1 MKVILTMAISANG
14 IIATKTGSEDF
25 LSHDNWLQFVKLAK
39 KVGCFIW
46 GRKTYEAVLKWEG
59 DYLKELEGV
68 KKIIVSGSGIDLID
82 GFELA
87 KSPEDALKKL
97 EQYGFNE
104 AIITGGSTI
113 NSAFAKAGLIDK
125 VIFDVNP
132 SILGD
137 GIPVFAPEDFELS
150 LELTNVEKVGS
161 NLVELHYKVNKCAS

>member
-59 DYLKELEGV
+59 DHLKELEAV
-68 KKIIVSGSGIDLID
+68 KKIIISRSNLKLIK

-87 KSPEDALKKL
+87 NSPEEALTKL
-97 EQYGFNE
+97 KEYGYKE
-104 AIITGGSTI
+104 AIVTGGSTI
-113 NSAFAKAGLIDK
+113 NSAFAKASLIDE

-132 SILGD
+132 SILGE
-137 GIPVFAPEDFELS
+137 GIPIFAPDSFELS
-150 LELTNVEKVGS
+150 MELIGVERVGN
-161 NLVELHYKVNKCAS
+161 NLVELHYKVIK

>member
-39 KVGCFIW
+39 KVGCFVW

-59 DYLKELEGV
+59 DYIKELEGV

-87 KSPEDALKKL
+87 KSPEDALKIL
-97 EQYGFNE
+97 EQDGFKE

-113 NSAFAKAGLIDK
+113 NSAFAKAGLIDE

-132 SILGD
+132 SILGN
-137 GIPVFAPEDFELS
+137 GIPVFAPDDFELS
-150 LELTNVEKVGS
+150 LELNSVDKVGN
-161 NLVELHYKVNKCAS
+161 NLVELQYKVKK

>member
-14 IIATKTGSEDF
+14 IIATKSGSEDF

-39 KVGCFIW
+39 GVGCFIW

-59 DYLKELEGV
+59 DYLKELRGV
-68 KKIIVSGSGIDLID
+68 KKIVISRSEIELID

-87 KSPEDALKKL
+87 KSPEEALKKF
-97 EQYGFNE
+97 ENYGFKE
-104 AIITGGSTI
+104 ALITGGSTI
-113 NSAFAKAGLIDK
+113 NSAFAKAGLIDE

-137 GIPVFAPEDFELS
+137 GIPVFAPEDFELA
-150 LELTNVEKVGS
+150 LELNGVEKVGS
-161 NLVELHYKVNKCAS
+161 NLVELHYKVKKDSS